1 MEALCQRCSKP
12 LQTPFWKCIAGH
24 PLCPRC
30 SREVQGCPACQA
42 SDTAA
47 ATALQGM
54 QHLTCRFNYRKCAF
68 VGAYEELQKHEAVC
82 PYGEATFP
90 CFIRNCEWNGVKVVF
105 SQHLLEDH
113 KLDPPVN
120 FYTGFVFDIH
130 TAATSLEDWK
140 GKEWYALFSQD
151 TKRYLCTCK
160 CQDEVLTV
168 LVYSLAQDPEPMQI
182 VVKSPGLVGVEQS
195 PMQVF
200 IGRTVHP
207 NQKEPSGL
215 TVDLDQLSSFLHH
228 EYRKVGPAS
237 CYVALVPITVLLGDP
252 ATESLHRL

>member
-1 MEALCQRCSKP
+1 
-12 LQTPFWKCIAGH
+12 
-24 PLCPRC
+24 
-30 SREVQGCPACQA
+30 
-42 SDTAA
+42 
-47 ATALQGM
+47 
-54 QHLTCRFNYRKCAF
+54 

>member
-1 MEALCQRCSKP
+1 M
-12 LQTPFWKCIAGH
+12 
-24 PLCPRC
+24 
-30 SREVQGCPACQA
+30 
-42 SDTAA
+42 
-47 ATALQGM
+47 
-54 QHLTCRFNYRKCAF
+54 
-68 VGAYEELQKHEAVC
+68 GAYEELQRHEAIC

-90 CFIRNCEWNGVKVVF
+90 CFIRNCEWSGVKVAF

-120 FYTGFVFDIH
+120 FYTGFVFDVH

-140 GKEWYALFSQD
+140 GREWHALFAQD

-168 LVYSLAQDPEPMQI
+168 LVYSLTQDPEPMQI
-182 VVKSPGLVGVEQS
+182 AVKSPDQVGAEQS

-207 NQKEPSGL
+207 SQKEPSGL

-228 EYRKVGPAS
+228 EYRKVGAS
-237 CYVALVPITVLLGDP
+237 SSYVALVPITVLLGDS

>member
-1 MEALCQRCSKP
+1 M
-12 LQTPFWKCIAGH
+12 
-24 PLCPRC
+24 
-30 SREVQGCPACQA
+30 
-42 SDTAA
+42 
-47 ATALQGM
+47 
-54 QHLTCRFNYRKCAF
+54 
-68 VGAYEELQKHEAVC
+68 GAYEELQKHEAVC